1 MSQITELSQPQQQSK
16 ILEPWEIEWQR
27 CKPWIEKA
35 VKHQDMYSI
44 EDVEEQIRKGI
55 FALWPGKNSA
65 IITEIVVFPQIKTLN
80 ILFCGGDY
88 SELQSIVDTSIE
100 QFAKQLGI
108 KRLYGGGRKGWLRK
122 LKGKGWISENLI
134 SKEL

>member
-65 IITEIVVFPQIKTLN
+65 IITEIVVFPQIKIMNL
-80 ILFCGGDY
+80 IFCGGDY
-88 SELQSIVDTSIE
+88 SELQSIVETSIE
-100 QFAKQLGI
+100 QFAKEIGI
-108 KRLYGGGRKGWLRK
+108 KRLAGGGRPGWLRK
-122 LKGKGWISENLI
+122 IKHLGWKNENVI

>member
-1 MSQITELSQPQQQSK
+1 M
-16 ILEPWEIEWQR
+16 LEPWEVEWKR

-35 VKHQDMYSI
+35 IKHQDMYNI
-44 EDVEEQIRKGI
+44 DDVENQIRKG
-55 FALWPGKNSA
+55 FFTLWPGKNSA
-65 IITEIVVFPQIKTLN
+65 IITEIVVFPQIKIMNL
-80 ILFCGGDY
+80 LFCGGDY

-108 KRLYGGGRKGWLRK
+108 QRLSGGGRKGWIRK
-122 LKGKGWISENLI
+122 LKHLGWKNEHII